1 MQTLSQVIDLA
12 RERLPKLDRDLK
24 AYETAIGLKERGANR
39 FEILKVL
46 KLTYIDMEDCEAEL
60 DSSRDLRDAFQMVR
74 KGREL
79 FPD

>member
-1 MQTLSQVIDLA
+1 M
-12 RERLPKLDRDLK
+12 
-24 AYETAIGLKERGANR
+24 
-39 FEILKVL
+39 
-46 KLTYIDMEDCEAEL
+46 TYIDMEDCEAEL